1 MRPTVLQNDVH
12 IYVISADRQQFELL
26 ENGLKREFFLEMV
39 LTVGNVSDA
48 ICYCHNL
55 WDMVL
60 VIFLGGKIYSC
71 IRASGVIIGREIF
84 LT

>member
-1 MRPTVLQNDVH
+1 MLGNSLKSEIR
-12 IYVISADRQQFELL
+12 L
-26 ENGLKREFFLEMV
+26 ETL

-60 VIFLGGKIYSC
+60 VIFLGGNSYSC
-71 IRASGVIIGREIF
+71 IQAGLSRHEESGIITGREIL